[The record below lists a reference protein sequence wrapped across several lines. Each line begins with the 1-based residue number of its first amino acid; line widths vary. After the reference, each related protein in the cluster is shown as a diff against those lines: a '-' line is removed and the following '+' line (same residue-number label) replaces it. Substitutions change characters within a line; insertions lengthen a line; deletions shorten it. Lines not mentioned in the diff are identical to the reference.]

1 MIMRTAIRSLG
12 GAGLALLTL
21 TGCSL
26 GRASQPLEQYVL
38 GGTSVTQHAT
48 PSNATSSDAW
58 SSNATSSDGWSSNA
72 TSSGATS
79 PVVAGL
85 TIGLR
90 RLDLAPYLASPAIVL
105 RRGAHQIVTS
115 EYHRWG
121 EDLGAG
127 INRAV
132 AGYLIASAA
141 ADGVRAVDVAPW
153 PARARHDYL
162 VQLHVARFEGT
173 AAEDPTVTAGE
184 AHVQATWEIIRQ
196 ADGAVLARGLTSH
209 VQAGWRIGDYAAL
222 VTMLDG
228 GLIALAGELTDCLRR
243 LEGDRAG
250 MSGAA
255 AGGVAADGAAAGGAI
270 APLRELSCGAV
281 RRP

>member
-1 MIMRTAIRSLG
+1 MRTTIRTIG
-12 GAGLALLTL
+12 GAALALLTL

-26 GRASQPLEQYVL
+26 SRASQPLEQYVL
-38 GGTSVTQHAT
+38 GGTSVTRHAT
-48 PSNATSSDAW
+48 NAT
-58 SSNATSSDGWSSNA
+58 SSNA
-72 TSSGATS
+72 TSSGATA
-79 PVVAGL
+79 PVVGGL
-85 TIGLR
+85 TIGVR

-121 EDLGAG
+121 EDPGAG

-132 AGYLIASAA
+132 AGYLITTAA

-173 AAEDPTVTAGE
+173 AAEDPGATTGE

-196 ADGAVLARGLTSH
+196 ADGAVLARGFTDH
-209 VQAGWRIGDYAAL
+209 VQAGWRVGDYAAL
-222 VTMLDG
+222 VTLLDG

-243 LEGDRAG
+243 LEGGRAG

-255 AGGVAADGAAAGGAI
+255 AAGVSAGGAAAGGGSAGGAI
-270 APLRELSCGAV
+270 EPLRELSCGAAG
-281 RRP
+281 RP

>member
-1 MIMRTAIRSLG
+1 MIMRTVIRTAG
-12 GAGLALLTL
+12 GAAFALFTL

-38 GGTSVTQHAT
+38 GGTSITQHAS
-48 PSNATSSDAW
+48 PAHATSADATTP
-58 SSNATSSDGWSSNA
+58 AG
-72 TSSGATS
+72 
-79 PVVAGL
+79 VGL
-85 TIGLR
+85 TIGIR
-90 RLDLAPYLASPAIVL
+90 RIDLAPYLASPAIVL

-121 EDLGAG
+121 EDPGAG

-141 ADGVRAVDVAPW
+141 GVGVRAVDVAPW

-173 AAEDPTVTAGE
+173 AAEDSAPAIGE

-196 ADGAVLARGLTSH
+196 ADGAVLARGLTDH
-209 VQAGWRIGDYAAL
+209 RQPGWRPGDYAGL
-222 VTMLDG
+222 VTLLDG
-228 GLIALAGELTDCLRR
+228 GLIALAGELSDCLRR
-243 LEGDRAG
+243 LDGSRAG
-250 MSGAA
+250 MRGATAESA
-255 AGGVAADGAAAGGAI
+255 AGVAAGGAAAEGAI
-270 APLRELSCGAV
+270 APPRELWCGAAE
-281 RRP
+281 PS